1 MTKSRLSII
10 GTTEHEFRNTDFGT
24 GISEHEFWNTD
35 FGTRIPVHELYELHG
50 LHEQIHIEPLYDHY
64 SCISPF
70 LCSVIRVI
78 SAIRIIRVP
87 GFVRR
92 LNTTNKKASF
102 YFIPIQIIVSLIYED
117 Q

>member
-1 MTKSRLSII
+1 MTKSRLSIT
-10 GTTEHEFRNTDFGT
+10 GTTNTNFGTRISEQGFRNTNL
-24 GISEHEFWNTD
+24 EHEFWNTD
-35 FGTRIPVHELYELHG
+35 FRTRIPVHELYELHG

-92 LNTTNKKASF
+92 LNTTNKK
-102 YFIPIQIIVSLIYED
+102 
-117 Q
+117 